1 MSSAAQDRLN
11 RRHSWEKLE
20 QILSA
25 NFSAEDLVVT
35 LTYREDD
42 LPADRDAA
50 IRRLRAF
57 IPDLRSQRKPQG
69 LPTRSRDL
77 TQGRHGDH
85 TSHPHLVLHDPGRA
99 AKPTRAL

>member
-20 QILSA
+20 QVLSA

-42 LPADRDAA
+42 LPAE
-50 IRRLRAF
+50 
-57 IPDLRSQRKPQG
+57 
-69 LPTRSRDL
+69 
-77 TQGRHGDH
+77 
-85 TSHPHLVLHDPGRA
+85 PGRRHPA
-99 AKPTRAL
+99 AAGFYPGSPEPAEGPGAAHAVHIRH